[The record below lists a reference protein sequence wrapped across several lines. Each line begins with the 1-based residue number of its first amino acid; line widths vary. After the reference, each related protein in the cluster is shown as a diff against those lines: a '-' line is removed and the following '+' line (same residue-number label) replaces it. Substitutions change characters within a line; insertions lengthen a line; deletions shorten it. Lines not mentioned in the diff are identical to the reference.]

1 MDWNIVLQGL
11 IVALLIGGVGGIFSM
26 NTKLSKMNGSIR
38 ELTVWK
44 TDHNKQDD
52 ERHEKTLIDMRDLW
66 EAIKK

>member
-1 MDWNIVLQGL
+1 MDWNIILQGL

-38 ELTVWK
+38 ELTTWK
-44 TDHNKQDD
+44 SDHNKQDD
-52 ERHEKTLIDMRDLW
+52 ERHSKNEIDIRDLW